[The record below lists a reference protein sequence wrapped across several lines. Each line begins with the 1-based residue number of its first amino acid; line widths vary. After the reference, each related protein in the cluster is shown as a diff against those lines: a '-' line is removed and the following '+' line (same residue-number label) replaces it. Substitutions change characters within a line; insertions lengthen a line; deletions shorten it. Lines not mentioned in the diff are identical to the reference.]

1 MVDCCRV
8 IAKQTNRRVMLK
20 DQGAAELR
28 SSVNRVN
35 GKNASPARRKKK
47 EGQKELKSC
56 WVKRGSIYRHARAT

>member
-8 IAKQTNRRVMLK
+8 IAKQTNRRVTLK

-35 GKNASPARRKKK
+35 GKNASPARRRKK
-47 EGQKELKSC
+47 EG
-56 WVKRGSIYRHARAT
+56 